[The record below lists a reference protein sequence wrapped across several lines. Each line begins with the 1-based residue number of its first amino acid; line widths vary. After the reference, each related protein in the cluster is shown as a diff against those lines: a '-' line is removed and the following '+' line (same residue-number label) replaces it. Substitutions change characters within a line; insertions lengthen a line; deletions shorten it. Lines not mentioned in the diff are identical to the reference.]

1 MNPIHVSELV
11 SAALHATVGGR
22 PLINIDRPIHFT
34 LTPEAEAL
42 PLPRLEPHAFR
53 RSLRG
58 AEARRLLDDLHA
70 HPTECWAHDEGAEVA
85 E

>member
-11 SAALHATVGGR
+11 SAALKATVGGR
-22 PLINIDRPIHFT
+22 PLFNIDRPIPFT

-42 PLPRLEPHAFR
+42 PLPRVEPGAFR

-70 HPTECWAHDEGAEVA
+70 HPTETWVHDEGFEAAE
-85 E
+85 